1 MAPSGAAG
9 GGLKVAS
16 TPWIEL
22 ESIGVQLG
30 KVQALSG
37 ISLALAS
44 GEQVALVGGNG
55 SGKSTLLRVLH
66 GLLSPTEGRV
76 FRHADL
82 RQAFVFQR
90 PFVMQSSVQT
100 NVALAAWL
108 SGARWAVAKER
119 ALAALAQ
126 SELLELARRQ
136 ARTLSGGQQQRL
148 AIARAL
154 VVQPKILLLD
164 EPTASLSPQAKREVE
179 ALMERCAEQG
189 MGLVFASHNL
199 GQVKRLA
206 SRVICLDAG
215 QIVADSSVDDFFNK
229 PLPDAAMRF
238 IRGD

>member
-1 MAPSGAAG
+1 MR
-9 GGLKVAS
+9 
-16 TPWIEL
+16 L
-22 ESIGVQLG
+22 EDVGVQLG
-30 KVQALSG
+30 KVQALSQ
-37 ISLALAS
+37 INLALAA

-66 GLLSPTEGRV
+66 GLQLPNKGCLQ
-76 FRHADL
+76 RHADL

-108 SGARWAVAKER
+108 AGQRWSLAKEQ

-126 SELLELARRQ
+126 SELLGLAQRQ

-179 ALMERCAEQG
+179 ALMQRCADQG

-206 SRVICLDAG
+206 SRVICLEAG
-215 QIVADSSVDDFFNK
+215 LIVADCSVDDFFNK

-238 IRGD
+238 VQGERI